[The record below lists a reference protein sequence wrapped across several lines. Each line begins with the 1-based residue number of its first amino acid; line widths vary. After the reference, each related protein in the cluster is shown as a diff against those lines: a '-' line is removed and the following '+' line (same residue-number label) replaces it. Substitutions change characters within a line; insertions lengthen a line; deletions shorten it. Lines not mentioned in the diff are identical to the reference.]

1 MRKLRVVLL
10 VVSCSAPML
19 GQANLEQTYKG
30 ELFGGYS
37 FEHIAP
43 GCGSDYRCGNAG
55 PTANINGFAASA
67 TGYFYKSLG
76 ITAQVTGNY
85 HGAAILSYATVNR
98 YTYQFGPAYSF
109 HLGKAN
115 AFAHALLG
123 GVSQSSSPR
132 ATGIQSTDPSLN
144 YRRFLWSVGGGLDWK
159 ASSRISIRVAQV
171 DYERQSVP
179 VVNTGGP
186 APIPPVGV
194 SGLRYSAGIVW
205 HF

>member
-10 VVSCSAPML
+10 VVSCGVPAL
-19 GQANLEQTYKG
+19 CQNVEQTYKG

-37 FEHIAP
+37 FERIAP

-76 ITAQVTGNY
+76 ITGQVTGNY
-85 HGAAILSYATVNR
+85 NGAASLSFATVNR
-98 YTYQFGPAYSF
+98 YTFQFGPAYSF
-109 HLGKAN
+109 HLGKAT
-115 AFAHALLG
+115 AFAHGLLG
-123 GVSQSSSPR
+123 VVSQSSSPL
-132 ATGIQSTDPSLN
+132 ATGIQSPDPSLN
-144 YRRFLWSVGGGLDWK
+144 YKRFIWSVGGGLDFR
-159 ASSRISIRVAQV
+159 ASGRMSIRVAQV

-186 APIPPVGV
+186 ESLPPVGV